1 MIRVSVQSDT
11 ILKAR
16 VTVPRYGFTGISSTE
31 REEQMGL
38 LWILVAI
45 WLTASA
51 LLPLHM
57 LFRALFRDDRRRA
70 TAAER
75 EHFLQISRGF

>member
-1 MIRVSVQSDT
+1 MR
-11 ILKAR
+11 
-16 VTVPRYGFTGISSTE
+16 
-31 REEQMGL
+31 L
-38 LWILVAI
+38 LRILVAV
-45 WLTASA
+45 WLTAAA

-75 EHFLQISRGF
+75 EYFLRISRGY